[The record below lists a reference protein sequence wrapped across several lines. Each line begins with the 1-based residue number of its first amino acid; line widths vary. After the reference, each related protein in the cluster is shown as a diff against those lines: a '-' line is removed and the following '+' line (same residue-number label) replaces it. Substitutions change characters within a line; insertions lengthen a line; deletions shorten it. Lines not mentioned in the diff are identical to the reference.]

1 VLTIRLPLPHPNQQ
15 ASEHQGQVSPLEL
28 SHIPAHKVTSN
39 NVQPCNNKEDKVK
52 LCCHLKLFITEIT
65 GLKNFWINM
74 MTKLQMKHQ
83 CNIVSHGKARTY
95 LWFLGLWIIDVFL
108 VNPVIRLE
116 RQEGLYKL
124 QKV

>member
-1 VLTIRLPLPHPNQQ
+1 
-15 ASEHQGQVSPLEL
+15 
-28 SHIPAHKVTSN
+28 
-39 NVQPCNNKEDKVK
+39 
-52 LCCHLKLFITEIT
+52 
-65 GLKNFWINM
+65 M

-95 LWFLGLWIIDVFL
+95 LWFLGLWIMDVFL

-124 QKV
+124 QKVYETQRSKHTSVSRSKQKLVRGLREKE